1 MLFIIC
7 RLHNTRDF
15 SVTPRPPG
23 QRATVTDLKYTFKMP
38 HHKLSVT
45 DSQYVNAHLEE
56 PEERRKEVHLNA
68 LHSRGIVVISFSPRV
83 RTRQVMQKA
92 FIKETYYCT
101 ILNRAPVKLAP
112 VSMAQLSTRG
122 LRDPWETAWRCD

>member
-7 RLHNTRDF
+7 RLHNTRGF

-38 HHKLSVT
+38 HHKLSVI

-56 PEERRKEVHLNA
+56 PEERRKE
-68 LHSRGIVVISFSPRV
+68 G
-83 RTRQVMQKA
+83 
-92 FIKETYYCT
+92 KET
-101 ILNRAPVKLAP
+101 
-112 VSMAQLSTRG
+112 RG
-122 LRDPWETAWRCD
+122 QSRPPQEHLR